1 MTKNKTIEVS
11 RMFQYKILQ
20 ADSLIN
26 EQQLNELAQ
35 EGWRLVTIVKN
46 ENLFYFYFEKSKPA
60 NVTPIK

>member
-1 MTKNKTIEVS
+1 
-11 RMFQYKILQ
+11 MFQYKILQ

-35 EGWRLVTIVKN
+35 EGGRLVTIVKN

>member
-1 MTKNKTIEVS
+1 
-11 RMFQYKILQ
+11 MFQYKILQ

-46 ENLFYFYFEKSKPA
+46 ENLFYFYFEKNKPA
-60 NVTPIK
+60 NITTLK

>member
-1 MTKNKTIEVS
+1 
-11 RMFQYKILQ
+11 MFQYKLLQ

-35 EGWRLVTIVKN
+35 EGWRLVTIVKD
-46 ENLFYFYFEKSKPA
+46 ENLFYFYFEKNKPA